1 MKLPHS
7 ELVKKVAQNARMSE
21 SDTDR
26 FLKALQFSITD
37 AIETEG
43 DTVYIQ
49 NIGSFTLR
57 RRVGKIDRLSGKPIK
72 RDDKMFISFKPS
84 KGLKIW
90 KA

>member
-21 SDTDR
+21 SETDR
-26 FLKALQFSITD
+26 FLKALHFAITD
-37 AIETEG
+37 AIETDG
-43 DTVYIQ
+43 DTVYLQ
-49 NIGSFTLR
+49 NIGSFTLKR
-57 RRVGKIDRLSGKPIK
+57 RKGKVDKLSGKSIK
-72 RDDKMFISFKPS
+72 REDKMFIAFKPS

>member
-7 ELVKKVAQNARMSE
+7 ELVKKIAQNARMSE

-37 AIETEG
+37 AIQEEG
-43 DTVYIQ
+43 DIVYIQ
-49 NIGSFTLR
+49 NIGSFTLKR
-57 RRVGKIDRLSGKPIK
+57 RAGKIDKLSGSAVK

-84 KGLKIW
+84 KGLTIW
-90 KA
+90 EA

>member
-7 ELVKKVAQNARMSE
+7 ELVKKIAQNARMSE

-26 FLKALQFSITD
+26 FLKALHFSITD
-37 AIETEG
+37 AIEKEG
-43 DTVYIQ
+43 DVVYLQ
-49 NIGSFTLR
+49 NIGSFTLKR
-57 RRVGKIDRLSGKPIK
+57 RKGKVDRLSGKEIK

-90 KA
+90 KV

>member
-21 SDTDR
+21 EDTDR
-26 FLKALQFSITD
+26 FLKALHFSITD

-43 DTVYIQ
+43 DVVYLQ

-57 RRVGKIDRLSGKPIK
+57 RRKGKKDMLSGIEIQ
-72 RDDKMFISFKPS
+72 RGDKMYISFKPS

-90 KA
+90 KV